1 MKKKNLDFETEML
14 QKMEEMKRIKV
25 TKLQEEDTKD

>member
-25 TKLQEEDTKD
+25 RKLQEEDTKD